1 MHAVYAD
8 IGSSTPGRTILEQAT
23 RAWPER
29 TIPQSRTQLR
39 GYSWATLVPAELV
52 ARLGGIRAL
61 RQSGAFHE
69 VDELG
74 YGAAWLRAT
83 ADPAGYDE
91 QAARRVFDVLAP
103 VLIGGRAR
111 RTPSKFQPP
120 LAYDVNADDH
130 RRENA

>member
-29 TIPQSRTQLR
+29 TIPQSRTRLR

-52 ARLGGIRAL
+52 ARLGGISAL